1 MKSIITGGA
10 GFLGCHLAEY
20 LVKLNHKVIIIDNF
34 STGRLTNLEKIKR
47 KVKIVKSDISK
58 DGSWKKNFNDVDWV
72 FHFASLADIVP
83 SIENPKNYFSSNVNG
98 TLNVL
103 QACRKSKPKKFIY
116 AASSSCYGIP
126 KKYPTPET
134 AEINPQYPYA
144 LTKRLGEELVIH
156 WHKVYKLKAIS
167 LRFFN
172 LYGTRSRTDGT
183 YGAMFGVFLGQKLVG
198 LPFTVVG
205 DGNQKRDFIYIDD
218 CLDIILWLYNKP
230 KISGIFNAGTGTT
243 RTFLDLTKILFK
255 NLKKKEKIKFI
266 KTPKNIEKHYQYY
279 TKANISKLRKVGYL
293 KKIKRLEDGI
303 KHLIK
308 KQKN

>member
-34 STGRLTNLEKIKR
+34 STGRLANLKKIKR
-47 KVKIVKSDISK
+47 KVKIVKSDISI

-172 LYGTRSRTDGT
+172 LYGTKSRTDGT
-183 YGAMFGVFLGQKLVG
+183 YGAMFGIFLGQKLAG
-198 LPFTVVG
+198 LPFTV
-205 DGNQKRDFIYIDD
+205 Y
-218 CLDIILWLYNKP
+218 
-230 KISGIFNAGTGTT
+230 
-243 RTFLDLTKILFK
+243 
-255 NLKKKEKIKFI
+255 
-266 KTPKNIEKHYQYY
+266 
-279 TKANISKLRKVGYL
+279 
-293 KKIKRLEDGI
+293 
-303 KHLIK
+303 
-308 KQKN
+308 